1 MEPSKRERTHISF
14 LRGRVPSLSLKG
26 KVWRTCSSC
35 YHRGKLSLSPLN
47 LGDSLYPN
55 SSKGVLPLKEKAG
68 PLKNIGGWLSLFLGG
83 RKLSLSIPLSFFPLC
98 LFFLLFPL

>member
-47 LGDSLYPN
+47 LGIDKDSLYPN
-55 SSKGVLPLKEKAG
+55 SSKGFYLSRKKAGLLKYWGVTLPLPRG
-68 PLKNIGGWLSLFLGG
+68 
-83 RKLSLSIPLSFFPLC
+83 
-98 LFFLLFPL
+98 

>member
-47 LGDSLYPN
+47 LGIDKDSLYPN
-55 SSKGVLPLKEKAG
+55 SSKGVLPLKEKSWALKKYWG
-68 PLKNIGGWLSLFLGG
+68 VTLPLPRG
-83 RKLSLSIPLSFFPLC
+83 
-98 LFFLLFPL
+98 